1 MMTALASKLDGDEF
15 MGILFLSL
23 AAAVGTVIA
32 ITAILATQAR
42 RLREA
47 KMSFAFKRDLIDRG
61 VPIEQIERIAGP
73 ILGRS
78 DHGEVVVEQ
87 GGEWYPA
94 TVLHSRA
101 GLYYIHYEGYGQDED
116 EWVEEERVRFPAR
129 YLRDTPSGQVD
140 APGDRSPVYAAG
152 DNGMPAKGAPLDSDL

>member
-1 MMTALASKLDGDEF
+1 LAGTLDGDAF

-32 ITAILATQAR
+32 VTAIITTQAR
-42 RLREA
+42 RYREVKLA
-47 KMSFAFKRDLIDRG
+47 LELKRDLIERG
-61 VPIEQIERIAGP
+61 VPIEQIERIVGP
-73 ILGRS
+73 ILSHSAR
-78 DHGEVVVEQ
+78 GEVVVEQ

-94 TVLHSRA
+94 TVLNARA

-129 YLRDTPSGQVD
+129 YLRDTVSGQDD
-140 APGDRSPVYAAG
+140 ARGGRSPVVAAS
-152 DNGMPAKGAPLDSDL
+152 DNGMPAKCAPLDSDL